1 MKGRINR
8 WHAIANWLWDT
19 GTRGENEDGEDGE
32 GDVCGICRVPFEGC
46 CPQCKLPG
54 DDCPLSKSY
63 IQLSNLNI
71 YLRIQLLAWHIT

>member
-1 MKGRINR
+1 MPMLNKFETFGASDFTQEVDGEGR
-8 WHAIANWLWDT
+8 
-19 GTRGENEDGEDGE
+19 EDGEDGE

-63 IQLSNLNI
+63 IQLSNLNV
-71 YLRIQLLAWHIT
+71 YLRIQLFA